1 MSMYL
6 DEILGRVKDSDLE
19 NFKEKLTKMEEE
31 QESHIHSQH
40 LESIDDL
47 TRKKYFNKIEELE
60 SGSDSM
66 YIDATPV
73 VESKELASEVVGERN
88 SDTLY
93 QEFLKK
99 LKG

>member
-1 MSMYL
+1 MIFL
-6 DEILGRVKDSDLE
+6 DEILERVKDSDLE
-19 NFKEKLTKMEEE
+19 HFKEKLTKMEEE
-31 QESHIHSQH
+31 QEFRLHSQN

-47 TRKKYFNKIEELE
+47 AKRKYLNQIQDIETNVE
-60 SGSDSM
+60 SM
-66 YIDATPV
+66 YIDATALEDKPT
-73 VESKELASEVVGERN
+73 EQIEVGEKS

>member
-1 MSMYL
+1 MSVYL

-19 NFKEKLTKMEEE
+19 HFKEKLTKMEEE
-31 QESHIHSQH
+31 QEACLHSLN
-40 LESIDDL
+40 LETIDDL
-47 TRKKYFNKIEELE
+47 AKRKYLNKIEEVEAL
-60 SGSDSM
+60 
-66 YIDATPV
+66 YVDADALPENKPV
-73 VESKELASEVVGERN
+73 EVGEQN

>member
-1 MSMYL
+1 
-6 DEILGRVKDSDLE
+6 
-19 NFKEKLTKMEEE
+19 MEEE
-31 QESHIHSQH
+31 QEFRLHSQN

-47 TRKKYFNKIEELE
+47 AKRKYLNQIQDIETNVE
-60 SGSDSM
+60 SM
-66 YIDATPV
+66 YIDATALEDKPT
-73 VESKELASEVVGERN
+73 EQIEVGEKS